1 MTVYIVYDKCEYGS
15 YNEDHTN
22 LMCGVL
28 GVFST
33 KEKASH
39 YIACFE
45 DAEYF
50 GIRIVETKL
59 DKPHEE
65 LDALMW
71 FHGRTCKE

>member
-1 MTVYIVYDKCEYGS
+1 MTVYIVYQKREYAS
-15 YNEDHTN
+15 YSGDYTN
-22 LMCGVL
+22 LMCGIL

-39 YIACFE
+39 YISNFP
-45 DAEYF
+45 DAKYF
-50 GIRIVETKL
+50 GIHVVETKL
-59 DKPHEE
+59 DRPHEE

>member
-1 MTVYIVYDKCEYGS
+1 MTVYIVYDKCEYES
-15 YNEDHTN
+15 YGGDHTN

-33 KEKASH
+33 KEKASQ

-45 DAEYF
+45 DADYF
-50 GIRIVETKL
+50 GIHIVETKL
-59 DKPHEE
+59 DSPNVE
-65 LDALMW
+65 LDKLMW

>member
-1 MTVYIVYDKCEYGS
+1 MTVYIVYDKCEYES
-15 YNEDHTN
+15 YGGDHTN

-45 DAEYF
+45 DADYF
-50 GIRIVETKL
+50 EIRIVETKL
-59 DKPHEE
+59 DSPNLE

>member
-1 MTVYIVYDKCEYGS
+1 MTVYIVYDKCEYES
-15 YNEDHTN
+15 YGGDHTN

-45 DAEYF
+45 DADYF
-50 GIRIVETKL
+50 GIHIVETKL
-59 DKPHEE
+59 DSPNVE

>member
-1 MTVYIVYDKCEYGS
+1 MTVYIVYQECEYES

-22 LMCGVL
+22 LMCSVL

-39 YIACFE
+39 YIACFG

-59 DKPHEE
+59 DKPNEE